1 MKKPKLSDNFFLNR
15 WQSMGY
21 AFKGFFNLIRNE
33 KAIQVHF
40 SMSFIFI
47 VLGFAFQ
54 LSFYEW
60 LFQILAFGLI
70 LSIEG
75 LNTAIEEICDFTHP
89 DFHDKIGKI
98 KDISAGAVTFAA
110 LTGYI
115 SLILIYSSK
124 IIDLS

>member
-1 MKKPKLSDNFFLNR
+1 MEKPKLSDNFFLNR

-21 AFKGFFNLIRNE
+21 AFKGFFYLIRNE

-40 SMSFIFI
+40 SMSLIFI
-47 VLGFAFQ
+47 VLGFVFQ

-60 LFQILAFGLI
+60 LFQILALGLI

-75 LNTAIEEICDFTHP
+75 LNTAVEEICDFIHP
-89 DFHDKIGKI
+89 DFHKKIGKI
-98 KDISAGAVTFAA
+98 KDISAGAVTFAV

>member
-1 MKKPKLSDNFFLNR
+1 
-15 WQSMGY
+15 MGY
-21 AFKGFFNLIRNE
+21 AFKGFFNLIINE

-40 SMSFIFI
+40 SMSLIFI
-47 VLGFAFQ
+47 VLGFTFQ

-60 LFQILAFGLI
+60 LFQILALGLI

-75 LNTAIEEICDFTHP
+75 LNTAVEEVCDFIHP

-98 KDISAGAVTFAA
+98 KDISAGAVTFAV